1 MPVRAALITAI
12 DTNGEAYMAIST
24 SNTGSEV
31 IVAFLDSFADLLDQ
45 LYEDWR
51 SDTVFLFDG
60 ASYHRSNEVL
70 EAFQKQGMRVLILGP
85 YSFTGAPIE
94 LYFAALK
101 RGDLNPLKETLG
113 RR

>member
-1 MPVRAALITAI
+1 MRAALITAI

-60 ASYHRSNEVL
+60 ASYHRSN
-70 EAFQKQGMRVLILGP
+70 
-85 YSFTGAPIE
+85 
-94 LYFAALK
+94 
-101 RGDLNPLKETLG
+101 
-113 RR
+113 